1 MNGSSKTFKL
11 FKRRYIGITPSR
23 FLLHFICR
31 ADASLFI
38 DMLRGIKV
46 RLYPNKEQ
54 QTRLNQ
60 VLGCYRFVYNKTL
73 ELKKNAYD
81 EDKTNLKLTDISKWF
96 HGTLLKD
103 DNCAWLQEQN
113 TKVMKQS
120 IRQMLDA
127 YSKFFKQHNGFPK
140 FKSKK
145 DKQSALFPSEAISK
159 RNTFDERKITLTQ
172 DLKNIK
178 FRCSDLYY
186 KRLQDYK
193 DKIRSATVSRT
204 KSGNYFLSILVD
216 IPQDEL
222 IKFKHTNQYVGID
235 LGVKDFVITS
245 DGEVFENKH
254 FFKKQERKVKRLQK
268 QLSRKTKGS
277 HNREKQRVRIAKAFE
292 RLTNQKD
299 AYIHSV
305 VNTLLSLY
313 DLVCMEDLNVSGM
326 LKNHKLAKA
335 IQEVGFYK
343 FKQILLDKANVNGK
357 QVVLVDR
364 FYPSSKTC
372 HKCGYV
378 KKDLSLSDREWICP
392 ICGEHLERDVNAA
405 VNILNEGL
413 RINGVSNL
421 IGVRS
426 TEFTLADCPTMDDRS
441 EMNLKSSG
449 RLKQEGRTNNSSFY

>member
-1 MNGSSKTFKL
+1 MRPF
-11 FKRRYIGITPSR
+11 
-23 FLLHFICR
+23 
-31 ADASLFI
+31 FI

-81 EDKTNLKLTDISKWF
+81 EDKITLGLTDISKWF
-96 HGTLLKD
+96 HRTLLKD
-103 DNCAWLQEQN
+103 ENYAWLQEQN

-127 YSKFFKQHNGFPK
+127 YTKFFKQHNGFPK

-159 RNTFDERKITLTQ
+159 RNTFNERNITLTQ
-172 DLKNIK
+172 DLKDIK
-178 FRCSDLYY
+178 FRCSELYH
-186 KRLQDYK
+186 KRLKDYK
-193 DKIRSATVSRT
+193 DNIRSATVSRT

-216 IPQDEL
+216 IPQNEL
-222 IKFKHTNQYVGID
+222 IKFKHTKQYVGID

-254 FFKKQERKVKRLQK
+254 FFKNQEKKVKRLQR
-268 QLSRKTKGS
+268 QLSRKVKGS
-277 HNREKQRVRIAKAFE
+277 NNRNKHRIKLAKAFE
-292 RLTNQKD
+292 KLTNQKE
-299 AYIHSV
+299 AYIHYV
-305 VNTLLSLY
+305 VNSLLLDY
-313 DLVCMEDLNVSGM
+313 DLVCMENLNVQGM
-326 LKNHKLAKA
+326 LKNHKLAKS
-335 IQEVGFYK
+335 IQEISLYRFRQV
-343 FKQILLDKANVNGK
+343 LTDKALLNSK

-372 HKCGYV
+372 HKCGYI
-378 KKDLSLSDREWICP
+378 KKDLTLSDREWVCP
-392 ICGEHLERDVNAA
+392 MCGEHHDRDVNAA
-405 VNILNEGL
+405 MNILSEG
-413 RINGVSNL
+413 INI

-449 RLKQEGRTNNSSFY
+449 RLKQEGKTNSSFY

>member
-1 MNGSSKTFKL
+1 
-11 FKRRYIGITPSR
+11 
-23 FLLHFICR
+23 
-31 ADASLFI
+31 
-38 DMLRGIKV
+38 MLRGIKV

-73 ELKKNAYD
+73 ELKRNAYD

-103 DNCAWLQEQN
+103 ENYAWLQEQN

-159 RNTFDERKITLTQ
+159 RNAFNERKITLTQ
-172 DLKNIK
+172 DLKDIK

-216 IPQDEL
+216 IPQEEL
-222 IKFKHTNQYVGID
+222 QKFKHTKQCVGID

-245 DGEVFENKH
+245 DGEVFENRH
-254 FFKKQERKVKRLQK
+254 FFKKQEKKVKRLQK
-268 QLSRKTKGS
+268 QQSRKQKGS
-277 HNREKQRVRIAKAFE
+277 HNREKQRVRIAKAFD
-292 RLTNQKD
+292 RLTNQKE
-299 AYIHSV
+299 AYLYSV

-313 DLVCMEDLNVSGM
+313 DLVCMEDLNVQGM
-326 LKNHKLAKA
+326 LKNHKLAKS

-343 FKQILLDKANVNGK
+343 FKQILLDKALLNGK

-364 FYPSSKTC
+364 FYPSTKTC

-378 KKDLSLSDREWICP
+378 KKDLTLSDREWVCP
-392 ICGEHLERDVNAA
+392 ICGEHLERDINAA
-405 VNILNEGL
+405 INILIEGL
-413 RINGVSNL
+413 RI

-449 RLKQEGRTNNSSFY
+449 RLKQERRTNNSSFY

>member
-1 MNGSSKTFKL
+1 MRPF
-11 FKRRYIGITPSR
+11 
-23 FLLHFICR
+23 
-31 ADASLFI
+31 FI

-54 QTRLNQ
+54 QARLNQ

-73 ELKKNAYD
+73 ELKKAAYD
-81 EDKTNLKLTDISKWF
+81 EDKTTLGLTDISKWF

-103 DNCAWLQEQN
+103 KNYTWLQEQN

-127 YSKFFKQHNGFPK
+127 YTKFFKQHNGFPK

-222 IKFKHTNQYVGID
+222 QKFKHTKQCVGID
-235 LGVKDFVITS
+235 LGIKDFVITS

-254 FFKKQERKVKRLQK
+254 FFKKQEKKVKRLQK
-268 QLSRKTKGS
+268 QQSRKQKGS

-292 RLTNQKD
+292 RLTNQKE
-299 AYIHSV
+299 AYLHSV
-305 VNTLLSLY
+305 VNVLLSLY
-313 DLVCMEDLNVSGM
+313 DLICMEDLNVQGM

-343 FKQILLDKANVNGK
+343 FKQILLDKANANEK

-372 HKCGYV
+372 HKCGYM
-378 KKDLSLSDREWICP
+378 KKDLTLSDREWVCP
-392 ICGEHLERDVNAA
+392 ICGEHLERDINAA
-405 VNILNEGL
+405 INILIEGL
-413 RINGVSNL
+413 RI

-449 RLKQEGRTNNSSFY
+449 RLKQERRTNNSSFY

>member
-1 MNGSSKTFKL
+1 
-11 FKRRYIGITPSR
+11 
-23 FLLHFICR
+23 
-31 ADASLFI
+31 
-38 DMLRGIKV
+38 
-46 RLYPNKEQ
+46 
-54 QTRLNQ
+54 
-60 VLGCYRFVYNKTL
+60 VYNKTL
-73 ELKKNAYD
+73 ELKRNVYD

-103 DNCAWLQEQN
+103 ENYAWLQEQN

-127 YSKFFKQHNGFPK
+127 YSNFFKQHKGFPK

-145 DKQSALFPSEAISK
+145 DNQSALFPYEAISK
-159 RNTFDERKITLTQ
+159 RNTFNERKITLTK
-172 DLKNIK
+172 DLKNIR
-178 FRCSDLYY
+178 FRCSDLYF

-193 DKIRSATVSRT
+193 DCIRSATVSRT

-216 IPQDEL
+216 IPKEEL
-222 IKFKHTNQYVGID
+222 IKFKHTKQCVGID

-254 FFKKQERKVKRLQK
+254 FFKKQEKKVKRLQK
-268 QLSRKTKGS
+268 QLSKKVKGS

-305 VNTLLSLY
+305 VNALLSLY
-313 DLVCMEDLNVSGM
+313 DLVCIEDLNVQGM
-326 LKNHKLAKA
+326 VKNHKLAKA

-343 FKQILLDKANVNGK
+343 FKQILLDKASVNGK

-378 KKDLSLSDREWICP
+378 KKDLTLSDREWVCP
-392 ICGEHLERDVNAA
+392 ICGEHLERDINAA
-405 VNILNEGL
+405 INILIEGL
-413 RINGVSNL
+413 RI

-426 TEFTLADCPTMDDRS
+426 TEFTLAENPTVDDRLATD
-441 EMNLKSSG
+441 LKSGGS
-449 RLKQEGRTNNSSFY
+449 LKQERRTNNSNFY